1 MIHYVAEHARL
12 SLHEAGTFWLSRL
25 RKGPGMRFS
34 DSIFGKL
41 LEPINR
47 RQFQAVVDG
56 LDGDSYDKS
65 FKSWDHLVALIY
77 AQLSGNDSL
86 RAVVEG
92 FNANPQHHYH
102 LGTKKLRRSTLS
114 DANARR
120 PVGIFAQIFASLS
133 TMAGQQTRREGME
146 MVRLIDASPIPL
158 GKVCSWAK
166 WNGRIRGMKLHVVYD
181 PKSDVPTC
189 VDVTDANVNDVEI
202 GRQTPIQP
210 GTTYVFDKGYCR
222 FDWWQKINDSKAF
235 FVTRPKTTTR
245 LRAVKRR
252 SLRKRKGDGF
262 KILADDEVKLV
273 SKGDSRLPIPLR
285 RIKLRREKGGV
296 ITLLT
301 NDLVRSAVDIAALYK
316 TRWQIELLFRWI
328 KQHLDIRKFLG
339 NNDNAIRIQ
348 VLAAMIAYLLLRIA
362 ARVHCIKM
370 LPLRLAELVGQFLF
384 TRRSLATIDKPP
396 TVNPSRRNAR
406 LSPNQMELCYG

>member
-1 MIHYVAEHARL
+1 
-12 SLHEAGTFWLSRL
+12 
-25 RKGPGMRFS
+25 MRFCG
-34 DSIFGKL
+34 SIFGRL
-41 LEPINR
+41 LEPVDR
-47 RQFQAVVDG
+47 RQFQTVVDR
-56 LDGDSYDKS
+56 LDGDAYDKS

-86 RAVVEG
+86 RGVVAG

-102 LGTKKLRRSTLS
+102 LGTGQLSRSTLS

-120 PVGIFAQIFASLS
+120 PAGIFAQTFAALS
-133 TMAGQQTRREGME
+133 AMATRQLRSEGME

-158 GKVCSWAK
+158 GKVCNWAT

-189 VDVTDANVNDVEI
+189 VEVTAANVNDIEI

-222 FDWWQKINDSKAF
+222 FDWWQKINDSGAF
-235 FVTRPKTTTR
+235 FVTRAKISIR
-245 LRAVKRR
+245 LRSVKHRTI
-252 SLRKRKGDGF
+252 RKRKGDGF
-262 KILADDEVKLV
+262 EILADDEVKLT

-285 RIKLRREKGGV
+285 RIKIRREKGGK

-301 NDLVRSAVDIAALYK
+301 NDLARSAVEIAALYK
-316 TRWQIELLFRWI
+316 SRWQIELLFRWI

-339 NNDNAIRIQ
+339 TNDNAIRLQ

-362 ARVHCIKM
+362 AQANCIKM
-370 LPLRLAELVGQFLF
+370 LPIRLAELVGQLLF
-384 TRRSLATIDKPP
+384 TRRSLATIERPP
-396 TVNPSRRNAR
+396 PVNPSRPKPSTS
-406 LSPNQMELCYG
+406 LNQIEFCYD

>member
-1 MIHYVAEHARL
+1 
-12 SLHEAGTFWLSRL
+12 
-25 RKGPGMRFS
+25 MRFCG
-34 DSIFGKL
+34 SIFGRL

-47 RQFQAVVDG
+47 RQFQTVVDR
-56 LDGDSYDKS
+56 LNGDAYDKS

-86 RAVVEG
+86 RGVVAG

-102 LGTKKLRRSTLS
+102 LGTGQLSRSTLS

-120 PVGIFAQIFASLS
+120 PAGIFAQTFAALS
-133 TMAGQQTRREGME
+133 AMATRQLRSEGME

-158 GKVCSWAK
+158 GKVCSWAT

-189 VDVTDANVNDVEI
+189 VEVTAANVNDIEI

-222 FDWWQKINDSKAF
+222 FDWWQKINDSGAF
-235 FVTRPKTTTR
+235 FVTRAKISIR
-245 LRAVKRR
+245 LRSVKHRTI
-252 SLRKRKGDGF
+252 RKRKGDGF
-262 KILADDEVKLV
+262 EILADDEVKLT

-285 RIKLRREKGGV
+285 RIKIRREKGGK

-301 NDLVRSAVDIAALYK
+301 NDLARSAVEIAALYK
-316 TRWQIELLFRWI
+316 SRWQIELLFRWI

-339 NNDNAIRIQ
+339 TNDNAVRLQ

-362 ARVHCIKM
+362 AQANCIKM
-370 LPLRLAELVGQFLF
+370 LPIRLAELVGQLLF
-384 TRRSLATIDKPP
+384 TRRSLATIERPP
-396 TVNPSRRNAR
+396 PVNPSRPKPSTS
-406 LSPNQMELCYG
+406 LNQIEFCYD

>member
-1 MIHYVAEHARL
+1 
-12 SLHEAGTFWLSRL
+12 
-25 RKGPGMRFS
+25 MRYR
-34 DSIFGKL
+34 DSIFGRL

-47 RQFQAVVDG
+47 RQFQTVVDR
-56 LDGDSYDKS
+56 LNGDAYDKS

-86 RAVVEG
+86 RAVVTG

-102 LGTKKLRRSTLS
+102 LGTGKLFRTTLS
-114 DANARR
+114 DANMRR
-120 PVGIFAQIFASLS
+120 PIGIFAETFAALS
-133 TMAGQQTRREGME
+133 AMASRQLRSEGQE

-158 GKVCSWAK
+158 GKVCSWAA

-181 PKSDVPTC
+181 PKDDVPKC
-189 VDVTDANVNDVEI
+189 VEVTAANVNDVEI
-202 GRQTPIQP
+202 GRQVPIHA

-235 FVTRPKTTTR
+235 FVTRLKARIR
-245 LRAVKRR
+245 LRAVKHRTN
-252 SLRKRKGDGF
+252 RKCKGDGF
-262 KILADDEVKLV
+262 KIIADDEVKLV

-285 RIKLRREKGGV
+285 RIKVRRENGGV

-301 NDLVRSAVDIAALYK
+301 NDLARTAIEIAALYK
-316 TRWQIELLFRWI
+316 SRWQIELLFRWI

-339 NNDNAIRIQ
+339 INDNAIRLQ

-362 ARVHCIKM
+362 ARANCVKM
-370 LPLRLAELVGQFLF
+370 PALRLAELVGQLLF
-384 TRRSLATIDKPP
+384 TRRVLATIDKPP
-396 TVNPSRRNAR
+396 PINPSHSKAR
-406 LSPNQMELCYG
+406 IPPNQMEFCYG

>member
-1 MIHYVAEHARL
+1 MIHCVAAHARFNRR
-12 SLHEAGTFWLSRL
+12 EAGTFWLSRL
-25 RKGPGMRFS
+25 RKGPSMRFY
-34 DSIFGKL
+34 DSIFGGL

-47 RQFQAVVDG
+47 RQFQATVDR
-56 LDGDSYDKS
+56 LDGDAYDKS

-86 RAVVEG
+86 RGVVAG

-102 LGTKKLRRSTLS
+102 LGTGKLRRSTLS

-120 PVGIFAQIFASLS
+120 PADIFAQTFATLS
-133 TMAGQQTRREGME
+133 AMASRQLRSEGKE

-158 GKVCSWAK
+158 GKVCSWAA

-181 PKSDVPTC
+181 PKGDVPKC
-189 VDVTDANVNDVEI
+189 VEVTAANVNDIEI
-202 GRQTPIQP
+202 GRQVPIQA

-222 FDWWQKINDSKAF
+222 FDWWQKINDSMAF
-235 FVTRPKTTTR
+235 FITRAKERIR
-245 LRAVKRR
+245 LRAFKHRTI
-252 SLRKRKGDGF
+252 RKPDGAGF
-262 KILADDEVKLV
+262 TVIADDEVKLT

-285 RIKLRREKGGV
+285 RIKVRREKGGV

-301 NDLVRSAVDIAALYK
+301 NDLTRTAVEIAALYK
-316 TRWQIELLFRWI
+316 SRWQVELLFRWI

-339 NNDNAIRIQ
+339 SNDNAIRLQ

-362 ARVHCIKM
+362 ARANCIKM
-370 LPLRLAELVGQFLF
+370 PPLRLIELVGQLLF
-384 TRRSLATIDKPP
+384 ARRALATIDKPP
-396 TVNPSRRNAR
+396 PINPSRRKCR
-406 LSPNQMELCYG
+406 TSPGQIEFCYA